1 VGFGRVWC
9 CEEHLDHLGEL
20 ERGLL
25 TEAAAELEH
34 RQQPRSA
41 QASSTPSV

>member
-1 VGFGRVWC
+1 VWC
-9 CEEHLDHLGEL
+9 CEEHFDHLGEL
-20 ERGLL
+20 ERALL

-34 RQQPRSA
+34 GQQLRSV